1 MGLVSMKSQLRNL
14 AIPVTSPEL
23 KTFVPEG
30 ELAKIFNTAT
40 LESVFSEAAFQ
51 IPHHKV
57 ASTAKLVIKEAQKIL
72 AICLELSLEHDL
84 VKFIECDITD
94 SALPSD
100 TSRLSSLIP
109 ESAVSFEELQWKY
122 VAYRFRKGQIHR
134 TLPKG
139 RVLPYVD
146 QTHIGG
152 GGYSKVYKVSVHH
165 AHQDMIETSTAE
177 VMIPETYFHYSI

>member
-1 MGLVSMKSQLRNL
+1 MKSQLKDL
-14 AIPVTSPEL
+14 AIAVTSQEL

-30 ELAKIFNTAT
+30 ALAEIFDTIT
-40 LESVFSEAAFQ
+40 LESILSVPAFQ

-72 AICLELSLEHDL
+72 AICLELSLEYDL

-94 SALPSD
+94 SALPLD
-100 TSRLSSLIP
+100 ISRLSSLIP
-109 ESAVSFEELQWKY
+109 ESAVRFEELQWKY

-152 GGYSKVYKVSVHH
+152 GGYSKVYKVSVHR
-165 AHQDMIETSTAE
+165 AHQDMIETSNAE
-177 VMIPETYFHYSI
+177 VMIPEIYFHFSI